1 MTEYRFQLRRD
12 SDGDLDGD
20 TVLLQGEP
28 GVAWDGE
35 GAPIFKIGDGVST
48 WDELPEAGGG
58 GAVDS
63 VNGETGAV
71 VLDAADVGAVAVDL
85 VGAVD
90 GVAELD
96 GTGLVPSSQL
106 PSYVDDVIEAA
117 NFAALPGTGATGKIY
132 VTLDNNL
139 TFRWSGSAY
148 AEISA
153 SLALGET
160 SSTAHRGDH
169 GKTAHDHSQVVTGN
183 PHGTAAG
190 DITSGTFDAARIPD
204 LDAAKITTG
213 TVAQARLGSGSAGAG
228 TKFLADD
235 QTYKTVSSGIADPG
249 GSNDDFLQ
257 RKSGAWANRT
267 IAQVKTDL
275 GITDRPPPTAK
286 VVGYYA
292 PSGIT
297 AGNMMSPLTAAGTMA
312 AAPVWLWAGS
322 YTEVGNAYHYSGTS
336 TVRFGLYDATGTGGY
351 PGSLVSGADF
361 GTISCVNGSPGAKS
375 ITISFTLATSGWYW
389 IAALCDAY
397 TSTGEFVGYPNTNG
411 YGPMKVPGFPTAGD
425 TNGASCVTKTGVS
438 TGSMPST
445 FGTPTWYTGVR
456 FPVIRLF
463 LNS

>member
-1 MTEYRFQLRRD
+1 MEDVLKLKIRFRRSTA
-12 SDGDLDGD
+12 SDW
-20 TVLLQGEP
+20 TTKNPVLLSGEP
-28 GVAWDGE
+28 AVETDTGK
-35 GAPIFKIGDGVST
+35 FKIGDGVKT
-48 WDELPEAGGG
+48 WTALPYVGGG
-58 GAVDS
+58 GTGDAPALILDHNQSPAAHLDIRDEIASKVD
-63 VNGETGAV
+63 NA
-71 VLDAADVGAVAVDL
+71 DARLTDDRTPKPHNHVQSDV
-85 VGAVD
+85 
-90 GVAELD
+90 
-96 GTGLVPSSQL
+96 TGL
-106 PSYVDDVIEAA
+106 
-117 NFAALPGTGATGKIY
+117 
-132 VTLDNNL
+132 
-139 TFRWSGSAY
+139 
-148 AEISA
+148 
-153 SLALGET
+153 
-160 SSTAHRGDH
+160 STAF
-169 GKTAHDHSQVVTGN
+169 DHSQVTGN
-183 PHGTAAG
+183 PHGTTAG

-297 AGNMMSPLTAAGTMA
+297 AGNMTSPLTAAGTMA

-375 ITISFTLATSGWYW
+375 IAISFTLATSGWYW

-397 TSTGEFVGYPNTNG
+397 TSTCEFVGYPNANG
-411 YGPMKVPGFPTAGD
+411 YGPMKVPGFPTTGD
-425 TNGASCVTKTGVS
+425 SNGASCVTKTGVS

-445 FGTPTWYTGVR
+445 FGTPTWYTGIR
-456 FPVIRLF
+456 FPVIRLY

>member
-1 MTEYRFQLRRD
+1 MSIEVDPLTAFVDVDVSGDVVEVEVVGQGEKGDPGGGAF
-12 SDGDLDGD
+12 DGDASDVPYTPATEGD
-20 TVLLQGEP
+20 WDPVPAQ
-28 GVAWDGE
+28 VAE
-35 GAPIFKIGDGVST
+35 AL
-48 WDELPEAGGG
+48 DELAARESGGG
-58 GAVDS
+58 GASALADLTDVD
-63 VNGETGAV
+63 VETDPPAPDD
-71 VLDAADVGAVAVDL
+71 VLAW
-85 VGAVD
+85 D
-90 GVAELD
+90 GTNWTPATLD
-96 GTGLVPSSQL
+96 GGSGL
-106 PSYVDDVIEAA
+106 E
-117 NFAALPGTGATGKIY
+117 
-132 VTLDNNL
+132 
-139 TFRWSGSAY
+139 
-148 AEISA
+148 
-153 SLALGET
+153 LGET
-160 SSTAHRGDH
+160 SSTAYRGDR
-169 GKTAHDHSQVVTGN
+169 GKTAYDHSQVVTGN
-183 PHGTAAG
+183 PHGTTAG

-292 PSGIT
+292 PSGLT
-297 AGNMMSPLTAAGTMA
+297 AGNMTSPLTAAGTMA
-312 AAPVWLWAGS
+312 AAPVWLWAGL
-322 YTEVGNAYHYSGTS
+322 YTAVGNAYHYSGTS

-397 TSTGEFVGYPNTNG
+397 TSTGEFVGYVNANG
-411 YGPMKVPGFPTAGD
+411 YGPMKAAGFPTAGD
-425 TNGASCVTKTGVS
+425 SNGASCVTKTGVS

-445 FGTPTWYTGVR
+445 FGTPTSYTGIR
-456 FPVIRLF
+456 FPVIRLY

>member
-1 MTEYRFQLRRD
+1 MWTATEDPSYQFVTLRPT
-12 SDGDLDGD
+12 SVTL
-20 TVLLQGEP
+20 T
-28 GVAWDGE
+28 
-35 GAPIFKIGDGVST
+35 
-48 WDELPEAGGG
+48 GGG
-58 GAVDS
+58 
-63 VNGETGAV
+63 
-71 VLDAADVGAVAVDL
+71 
-85 VGAVD
+85 
-90 GVAELD
+90 
-96 GTGLVPSSQL
+96 
-106 PSYVDDVIEAA
+106 
-117 NFAALPGTGATGKIY
+117 
-132 VTLDNNL
+132 
-139 TFRWSGSAY
+139 SG
-148 AEISA
+148 
-153 SLALGET
+153 LALGET
-160 SSTAHRGDH
+160 SSTAYRGDR
-169 GKTAHDHSQVVTGN
+169 GKTAYDHSQVTTGN
-183 PHGTAAG
+183 PHGTTAG

-292 PSGIT
+292 PSGLT
-297 AGNMMSPLTAAGTMA
+297 AGNMTSPLTAAGTMA

-389 IAALCDAY
+389 IATLCDAY
-397 TSTGEFVGYPNTNG
+397 TSTGEFVGYTNANG
-411 YGPMKVPGFPTAGD
+411 YGPMKAAGFPTAGD
-425 TNGASCVTKTGVS
+425 SNGASCVTKTGVS

-445 FGTPTWYTGVR
+445 FGTPTWYTGIR
-456 FPVIRLF
+456 FPVIRLY